1 MELGSYIIMRMQMPR
16 RATISTFIPETSI
29 PETRTPFRWAK
40 LLLICAAFLLA
51 IHFQASAQ
59 QSSVDD
65 DVHYDPV
72 KITNGPV
79 VENVTDTMAQ
89 IAWSTNV
96 NSGTMVYYGE
106 NPDFLDKTGSM
117 PWGGIT
123 HRVRLKDLKPGT
135 KYYFRAESGQ
145 GQGTGTTA
153 SADVKSFQ
161 TK

>member
-1 MELGSYIIMRMQMPR
+1 MRVQTPR
-16 RATISTFIPETSI
+16 GALLPAFIAEPT
-29 PETRTPFRWAK
+29 TPFKAAK
-40 LLLICAAFLLA
+40 LLLICTAFLLA
-51 IHFQASAQ
+51 IHCHAGAQ
-59 QSSVDD
+59 QSSADD

-79 VENVTDTMAQ
+79 VEYVTDTKAQ

-96 NSGTMVYYGE
+96 NSGTMLFYGE
-106 NPDFLDKTGSM
+106 NPDFLDKTASM

-123 HRVRLKDLKPGT
+123 HRVQLKDLKPGT
-135 KYYFRAESGQ
+135 KYYFRAESGK

-153 SADVKSFQ
+153 TAQVKSFQ

>member
-1 MELGSYIIMRMQMPR
+1 MPIQNFC
-16 RATISTFIPETSI
+16 ASGFLKKAPLHVT
-29 PETRTPFRWAK
+29 K
-40 LLLICAAFLLA
+40 LLLVCLTLLMVIPSHA
-51 IHFQASAQ
+51 GAQ
-59 QSSVDD
+59 QTSADD

-72 KITNGPV
+72 KIINGPV

-123 HRVRLKDLKPGT
+123 HRVRLQALKPGT
-135 KYYFRAESGQ
+135 KYYFRAESGK

-153 SADVKSFQ
+153 TAELKSFQ
-161 TK
+161 TR

>member
-1 MELGSYIIMRMQMPR
+1 MRMQTPR
-16 RATISTFIPETSI
+16 KT
-29 PETRTPFRWAK
+29 AK

-51 IHFQASAQ
+51 INCHAGAQQASTSA
-59 QSSVDD
+59 DD

-79 VENVTDTMAQ
+79 VEYVTDTKAQ

-96 NSGTMVYYGE
+96 NSGTMLFYGE

-123 HRVRLKDLKPGT
+123 HRVQLKDLKPGT
-135 KYYFRAESGQ
+135 KYYFRAESGK

-153 SADVKSFQ
+153 TAEVKSFQ
-161 TK
+161 TR

>member
-1 MELGSYIIMRMQMPR
+1 MMRWP
-16 RATISTFIPETSI
+16 TISALL
-29 PETRTPFRWAK
+29 PETRTPFRTVK
-40 LLLICAAFLLA
+40 LLFICTALLLA
-51 IHFQASAQ
+51 INCRAGAQ
-59 QSSVDD
+59 QSGVDD

-79 VENVTDTMAQ
+79 VEHVTDTTAQ

-96 NSGTMVYYGE
+96 NSGTMLFYGE

-123 HRVRLKDLKPGT
+123 HRVQLKGLRPGT
-135 KYYFRAESGQ
+135 KYYFRAESGK

-153 SADVKSFQ
+153 TAEVKTFQ

>member
-1 MELGSYIIMRMQMPR
+1 MTAL
-16 RATISTFIPETSI
+16 IPK
-29 PETRTPFRWAK
+29 TRLPFRAAR
-40 LLLICAAFLLA
+40 LLLMVTALLLVINA
-51 IHFQASAQ
+51 RAGAQ
-59 QSSVDD
+59 QSTSDD
-65 DVHYDPV
+65 EEHFDPV

-79 VENVTDTMAQ
+79 VENVTDTTAQ

-96 NSGTMVYYGE
+96 NSGTMLFYGE

-135 KYYFRAESGQ
+135 KYYFRAESGK

-153 SADVKSFQ
+153 TAEVKTFQ

>member
-1 MELGSYIIMRMQMPR
+1 MPR
-16 RATISTFIPETSI
+16 RATPTAFIPKAV
-29 PETRTPFRWAK
+29 TPFRAAQ
-40 LLLICAAFLLA
+40 LLFICAAFLLA
-51 IHFQASAQ
+51 INCPAGAQ
-59 QSSVDD
+59 QSSASADD

-79 VENVTDTMAQ
+79 VEYVTDTTAQ

-96 NSGTMVYYGE
+96 NSGTMLFYGE

-123 HRVRLKDLKPGT
+123 HRVQLKDLKPGT
-135 KYYFRAESGQ
+135 KYYFRAESGK

-153 SADVKSFQ
+153 TAEVKTFQ

>member
-1 MELGSYIIMRMQMPR
+1 MSG
-16 RATISTFIPETSI
+16 TK
-29 PETRTPFRWAK
+29 TPFSR
-40 LLLICAAFLLA
+40 LSLLA
-51 IHFQASAQ
+51 LAAAVLLTIGARAQ
-59 QSSVDD
+59 QSSTSGTQQPSTTKAQQSGIDD

-79 VENVTDTMAQ
+79 VENVTDTTAI

-96 NSGTMVYYGE
+96 NSGTSLHYGE

-123 HRVRLKDLKPGT
+123 HRVHLKDLKPGT
-135 KYYFRAESGQ
+135 KYYFQAESAQ
-145 GQGTGTTA
+145 GQGTGTKATA
-153 SADVKSFQ
+153 TPSAFQ

>member
-1 MELGSYIIMRMQMPR
+1 MSLGSYLIMRTLMLR
-16 RATISTFIPETSI
+16 RATIPAFIS
-29 PETRTPFRWAK
+29 ETRTPFRTAK
-40 LLLICAAFLLA
+40 LLFIICAAFLLA
-51 IHFQASAQ
+51 IHCQAGAQ
-59 QSSVDD
+59 QASVDD

-79 VENVTDTMAQ
+79 VENVTDTTAQ

-96 NSGTMVYYGE
+96 NSGTMLYYGE
-106 NPDFLDKTGSM
+106 NHDFLNRAGSM

-123 HRVRLKDLKPGT
+123 HRVLLKDLKPGT

-153 SADVKSFQ
+153 TADVKSFQ